1 LDWINLIIA
10 GLLEAVWANS
20 LKYTEGFTKVV
31 PSLITLAS
39 LSASFVL
46 LAEAVKT
53 IPVGIAYSI
62 WTGIGVVG
70 TAVVGSVFFGEPH
83 NLVRVFCISL
93 IVTGI
98 IGLRFL
104 GTK

>member
-1 LDWINLIIA
+1 MDWINLVIA

-20 LKYTEGFTKVV
+20 LKYTEGFTKLV

-46 LAEAVKT
+46 LAESVKT

-70 TAVVGSVFFGEPH
+70 TAIVGTLFFGEPH
-83 NLVRVFCISL
+83 SFVRGFCISL
-93 IVTGI
+93 IVMGI

-104 GTK
+104 EAR